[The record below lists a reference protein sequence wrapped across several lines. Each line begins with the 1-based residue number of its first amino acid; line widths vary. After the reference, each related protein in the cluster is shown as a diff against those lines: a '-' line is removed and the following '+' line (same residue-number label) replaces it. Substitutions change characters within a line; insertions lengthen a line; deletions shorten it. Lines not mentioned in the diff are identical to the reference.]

1 MTKKII
7 LIQHGEP
14 KGDSGL
20 TASGA
25 KAMNALAERLN
36 AAGLVPQMVLRGVSW
51 PEVESAQSLTQ
62 TFGRLGSSVK
72 AKECGD
78 VFNSL
83 KDMKKSARV
92 IAVVVCARRFAEL
105 ATHSKASLPADT
117 TVAIAEVGDAP
128 WAETFARSRFPQ
140 PFQAF

>member
-14 KGDSGL
+14 KGDRGL
-20 TASGA
+20 TANGA
-25 KAMNALAERLN
+25 KAMNALAQRLHE
-36 AAGLVPQMVLRGVSW
+36 ADLTPQMVLRGASW
-51 PEVESAQSLTQ
+51 AEIESAQNLTH
-62 TFGRLGSSVK
+62 TFGKLGVTVR

-78 VFNSL
+78 VFESL
-83 KDMKKSARV
+83 KGAKKSARV

-105 ATHSKASLPADT
+105 VTQSKASLPADA

>member
-14 KGDSGL
+14 KGDRGL
-20 TASGA
+20 TANGA
-25 KAMNALAERLN
+25 KAMNALAERLHE
-36 AAGLVPQMVLRGVSW
+36 ADLAPQMVLRGVSW

-78 VFNSL
+78 VFDSL
-83 KDMKKSARV
+83 KGAKKSVSV
-92 IAVVVCARRFAEL
+92 IAVVVCAERFAEL
-105 ATHSKASLPADT
+105 LTHSKASLPADA

-128 WAETFARSRFPQ
+128 WAETFARSRFPT